1 MAQYSVWILEESN
14 ISISNGAV
22 LDGVT
27 QGDASHLLGETIT
40 LLNSNWKEV
49 LIDDS
54 EAWFADSDSSQ
65 TLDGAQVID
74 GVSGSDGMRA
84 EAEYQV
90 HVSDGNNSYTLV
102 GFNINESSPSYGTV
116 EGLAFIGGPGGFP
129 PIGVPLRV
137 ISVSEGPGSSSTL
150 YSDYAS
156 PICLTSGAL
165 IDTPNGARRI
175 ETLAIGDKVLTV
187 DHGAQPIRWIGCI
200 TVGAAR
206 LAAEPAFRPV
216 RLRRGA
222 LAPGLPRADMLVSQ
236 QHRIL
241 IRGSRAELLFGEAEV
256 LVAARHLI
264 NDHGIELARDVRD
277 VTYFHLLFDAHEII
291 TADGIETESF
301 LPGPTAL
308 ASVPKAALA
317 ELYALF
323 PELHHAANGFTPA
336 RAMLNGH
343 EGRLLAA

>member
-14 ISISNGAV
+14 ISISNGVV

-27 QGDASHLLGETIT
+27 QGDAAHLLGETIT

-54 EAWFADSDSSQ
+54 EAYFADSDSSQ

-74 GVSGSDGMRA
+74 GVSGTDGMRV
-84 EAEYQV
+84 EAEYQMT
-90 HVSDGNNSYTLV
+90 VSDGANTYTLV

-129 PIGVPLRV
+129 PIGVPLSV
-137 ISVSEGPGSSSTL
+137 IAVAEGPGSSSTL

-156 PICLTSGAL
+156 PICLTTGAL
-165 IDTPNGARRI
+165 IDTPNGKRRI
-175 ETLAIGDKVLTV
+175 EILATGDHVLTL
-187 DHGAQPIRWIGCI
+187 DHGAQPIRWIGRI
-200 TVGAAR
+200 KVNAAR
-206 LAAEPAFRPV
+206 LAANPAFRPV
-216 RLRRGA
+216 RLKRGA
-222 LAPGLPRADMLVSQ
+222 LGPGLPRTDMLVSQ

-241 IRGSRAELLFGEAEV
+241 IRGLHAELLFAESEV

-264 NDHGIELARDVRD
+264 DNHGIELASDVSE
-277 VTYFHLLFDAHEII
+277 VTYFHLMFDAHEII

-308 ASVPKAALA
+308 ASVPDAARA

-323 PELHHAANGFTPA
+323 PELRHHTAAFPPA
-336 RAMLNGH
+336 RAVLNRR
-343 EGRLLAA
+343 EGRLLTA